1 MTDLSFILART
12 ILTHVIFQRPSVQQ
26 QANGWT
32 RTTKKRNEKLGKR
45 MEPLATHP
53 MASTTPATTMASLN
67 ATRML
72 AKWVKKYLVFKSGT
86 EATESLVVLEKELF
100 EATSKVY
107 QSHID
112 KLDFHSNKMTTIFG
126 PLSPGFLE
134 DKALEVLCT
143 AATPSALYGLFKN
156 LKSEF
161 WNRWT
166 PFVEFRSGETEADML
181 RRVHQKVWAERKNSD
196 NRRKGRPQNATPDQC
211 PESFVPLEI
220 ETFVAFKDHHTL
232 KKESLSLQDTE
243 ETVANTS
250 RATTKRPMSRA
261 EQRSLKKKKVSATES
276 ITDTDVKKGLAIA
289 DRHNEM
295 MQLQADVQIA
305 MLYKNIDPE
314 YFKQLTDNIR
324 ERCDKLQMENKKKN
338 AINNSN
344 SSNSMDNSSSDNED

>member
-1 MTDLSFILART
+1 MEL
-12 ILTHVIFQRPSVQQ
+12 P
-26 QANGWT
+26 
-32 RTTKKRNEKLGKR
+32 TTN
-45 MEPLATHP
+45 PI
-53 MASTTPATTMASLN
+53 ASTMPATTMASLN

-72 AKWVKKYLVFKSGT
+72 AKRVKKYLVFKSGA
-86 EATESLVVLEKELF
+86 EAQESLFASEKELS

-107 QSHID
+107 QSHVD
-112 KLDFHSNKMTTIFG
+112 KLDFDSNEMTTMFG
-126 PLSPGFLE
+126 LLPGFLE

-314 YFKQLTDNIR
+314 YFKQLTQDIQ
-324 ERCDKLQMENKKKN
+324 ERCNKLQMENKKKN
-338 AINNSN
+338 T
-344 SSNSMDNSSSDNED
+344 SSTDNSSSDNED